1 MYMVE
6 EKAMV
11 VAIEGTNALLQTQR
25 RSACQ
30 SCSVKQGCG
39 TSVLAKV
46 VGRRSSQILVVNTL
60 EASVGDQVMIGINDN
75 ALVKGSLLIYALPLI
90 LLLVGAVLGELWAHA
105 YGFNTE
111 LMSIV
116 SGVVGFALA
125 MALIRYSL
133 YKTQFK
139 NEIQPHMLRIVNKAR
154 DVHDILMA
162 P

>member
-1 MYMVE
+1 MVE

-11 VAIEGTNALLQTQR
+11 VAIEGEDVLLQTQR

-46 VGRRSSQILVVNTL
+46 VGQRSSQILVLNTL
-60 EASVGDQVMIGINDN
+60 DANVGDEVIIGINDN
-75 ALVKGSLLIYALPLI
+75 ALVKGSLLIYAVPLI
-90 LLLVGAVLGELWAHA
+90 FLLTGALLGELWAHT
-105 YGFNTE
+105 YGFNAE
-111 LMSIV
+111 LASIV
-116 SGVVGFALA
+116 SAVVGFLLA
-125 MALIRYSL
+125 MVLIRYSL

-139 NEIQPHMLRIVNKAR
+139 NEIQPHLLRIIHKAR
-154 DVHDILMA
+154 DAHDILMA

>member
-1 MYMVE
+1 MIE

-11 VAIEGTNALLQTQR
+11 VAIEGANVLLQTQR

-46 VGRRSSQILVVNTL
+46 VGQRSSQILVINTL
-60 EASVGDQVMIGINDN
+60 GANLGDEVVIGINDN

-90 LLLVGAVLGELWAHA
+90 LLLVGALLGELWAQS
-105 YGFNTE
+105 YGFNAE

-116 SGVVGFALA
+116 SGVAGFALA
-125 MALIRYSL
+125 MILVRYAL
-133 YKTQFK
+133 YKSQFK
-139 NEIQPHMLRIVNKAR
+139 NEIQPHMLRIVDKVR
-154 DVHDILMA
+154 DAHHVLMA